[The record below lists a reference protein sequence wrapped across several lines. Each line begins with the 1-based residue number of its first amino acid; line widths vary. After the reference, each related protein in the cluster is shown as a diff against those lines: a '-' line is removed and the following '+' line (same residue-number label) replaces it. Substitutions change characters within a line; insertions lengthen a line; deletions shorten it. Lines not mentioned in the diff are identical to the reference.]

1 VAPQVRGDPVLDAV
15 FAVVTEGLVLLDAS
29 GTVVRWNA
37 AAAEITGIPAE
48 RALGHSFAAL
58 LPVEGDVLRDAT
70 TPYAI
75 SLRRPPDDRLIRA
88 TVCSI
93 AHAGEKRLLLALG
106 PERRY
111 AEIEHLKDRL
121 VGTLSHELKT
131 PLAAIKA
138 YVATLRANPEL
149 YEEQRDEYL
158 AVIEE
163 QADRL
168 HHTVED
174 LLLVSRVDAGLLPVR
189 RMPVA
194 LDALLDTVFGALSV
208 DLQRHR
214 IERRTAGVRLWGDP
228 ELLRQ
233 ALYHL
238 LDNAL
243 KFSPGGGTIRITASE
258 EAAHSW
264 VSVSDEGIGIEAEH
278 LPYIFDR
285 FYRAEDAL
293 TADTGGNGLGL
304 YLVREI
310 ARAHGGGVEVLSQ
323 PRHGSTFTLRLPRGN
338 D

>member
-1 VAPQVRGDPVLDAV
+1 MGADRSVASARERLGRRFDRRRRFARDDRLLDLRQPLSRSVRSGSVAPQVRGDPVLDAI

-111 AEIEHLKDRL
+111 AEIERLKDRL

-138 YVATLRANPEL
+138 
-149 YEEQRDEYL
+149 
-158 AVIEE
+158 
-163 QADRL
+163 
-168 HHTVED
+168 
-174 LLLVSRVDAGLLPVR
+174 
-189 RMPVA
+189 
-194 LDALLDTVFGALSV
+194 
-208 DLQRHR
+208 
-214 IERRTAGVRLWGDP
+214 
-228 ELLRQ
+228 
-233 ALYHL
+233 
-238 LDNAL
+238 
-243 KFSPGGGTIRITASE
+243 
-258 EAAHSW
+258 
-264 VSVSDEGIGIEAEH
+264 
-278 LPYIFDR
+278 
-285 FYRAEDAL
+285 
-293 TADTGGNGLGL
+293 
-304 YLVREI
+304 
-310 ARAHGGGVEVLSQ
+310 
-323 PRHGSTFTLRLPRGN
+323 
-338 D
+338 